1 MIEVRIPN
9 EIREYKEKLFFGL
22 NLRQTITTGLAIA
35 VCVPLYIFGQKYIN
49 VDVLS
54 WMIIVIAAPLVLIGY
69 FNFNQMPFEKFIMAW
84 FRMNWNPQKRKFK
97 YQPAFTAIR
106 NEIIKEDKEKLR
118 LEYASDR
125 KKEKEKPKRNK
136 SNSDNKNISA

>member
-1 MIEVRIPN
+1 MIEVRIPK

-35 VCVPLYIFGQKYIN
+35 VCVPLYIFGQKYMN

-54 WMIIVIAAPLVLIGY
+54 WIIIVIAAPLVLIGY
-69 FNFNQMPFEKFIMAW
+69 FNFNQMPFEKFILAW
-84 FRMNWNPQKRKFK
+84 FRMNYNPQKRKFK
-97 YQPAFTAIR
+97 YQPSFTAIR

-118 LEYASDR
+118 LEYEAER
-125 KKEKEKPKRNK
+125 KKQKEKPKRNK
-136 SNSDNKNISA
+136 RTTENKNISA